1 MAAGRRHAARRNVGR
16 SLAGTAVR
24 LHVPHPEHV
33 ESTLWK
39 VLGDE
44 AVNEP
49 RLIGQPGD

>member
-1 MAAGRRHAARRNVGR
+1 LLERQLVPRAPFVD
-16 SLAGTAVR
+16 GTPIR
-24 LHVPHPEHV
+24 LQVPNPEHV

-49 RLIGQPGD
+49 DSRPRRKN